1 MGAKTWMLVIADDDA
16 RAALQARPA
25 LDRDA
30 SRALAEQLF
39 PGETLELIGEGDLSY
54 TNPPDPLMFVGCFPG
69 VSVIAAS
76 EFAVDHPSQLPGRFL
91 DIAGK
96 RRITLH
102 AMHSVVDWFAFAVWE
117 DGRLI
122 RSLSLAPDSG
132 ILEDIGEPLPFEA
145 PFWAEPHR
153 VPVGG
158 TSGQTDAARGEAKA
172 DDGGGAGPGDGED
185 AYPLPFHPLELGEAV
200 LLARFGYQLE
210 GGGEASVDPFSIP
223 LLHFQR
229 SGMRRKAAAEEP
241 EPSAP
246 WWKFW

>member
-1 MGAKTWMLVIADDDA
+1 MGAKTWMLVIADGDA
-16 RAALQARPA
+16 RAALEARPA

-54 TNPPDPLMFVGCFPG
+54 TNPPDPLMFIGCFPG
-69 VSVIAAS
+69 VWVIAAS

-122 RSLSLAPDSG
+122 RSLSLSPDSG

-145 PFWAEPHR
+145 PYWAEQQR
-153 VPVGG
+153 APV
-158 TSGQTDAARGEAKA
+158 
-172 DDGGGAGPGDGED
+172 GDGEGR
-185 AYPLPFHPLELGEAV
+185 HE
-200 LLARFGYQLE
+200 LE
-210 GGGEASVDPFSIP
+210 GVRA
-223 LLHFQR
+223 
-229 SGMRRKAAAEEP
+229 
-241 EPSAP
+241 
-246 WWKFW
+246 

>member
-1 MGAKTWMLVIADDDA
+1 MGAKTWMLVIADGDA
-16 RAALQARPA
+16 RAALEAQPA
-25 LDRDA
+25 LDREA

-54 TNPPDPLMFVGCFPG
+54 TNPPDPLMFIGCFPG

-91 DIAGK
+91 DVAGK

-145 PFWAEPHR
+145 PFWAEQQR
-153 VPVGG
+153 ATVGG
-158 TSGQTDAARGEAKA
+158 KDE
-172 DDGGGAGPGDGED
+172 ED

-210 GGGEASVDPFSIP
+210 GGGKASVDPCSIP

-229 SGMRRKAAAEEP
+229 AGMRRKAAP
-241 EPSAP
+241 EAPETPDP

>member
-1 MGAKTWMLVIADDDA
+1 MLVIADGDA
-16 RAALQARPA
+16 RVALEARPA

-30 SRALAEQLF
+30 SRALAETLF
-39 PGETLELIGEGDLSY
+39 PGESLELIGEGDLSY
-54 TNPPDPLMFVGCFPG
+54 TNPPDPLMFIGCFPG

-91 DIAGK
+91 DVAGK

-122 RSLSLAPDSG
+122 RSLSLSPDSG

-145 PFWAEPHR
+145 PYWAEQQR
-153 VPVGG
+153 V
-158 TSGQTDAARGEAKA
+158 
-172 DDGGGAGPGDGED
+172 AGDEGED
-185 AYPLPFHPLELGEAV
+185 AYPLPFHPLELGEEV

-210 GGGEASVDPFSIP
+210 GGGAASVDPFSIP

-229 SGMRRKAAAEEP
+229 SGMRRKAAMEERS
-241 EPSAP
+241 EPSP

>member
-1 MGAKTWMLVIADDDA
+1 
-16 RAALQARPA
+16 
-25 LDRDA
+25 
-30 SRALAEQLF
+30 
-39 PGETLELIGEGDLSY
+39 
-54 TNPPDPLMFVGCFPG
+54 MFIGCFPG

-122 RSLSLAPDSG
+122 RSLSLSPDSG

-145 PFWAEPHR
+145 PYWAEQQR
-153 VPVGG
+153 V
-158 TSGQTDAARGEAKA
+158 TSD
-172 DDGGGAGPGDGED
+172 PGED
-185 AYPLPFHPLELGEAV
+185 AYPLPFHPLELGEEV

-210 GGGEASVDPFSIP
+210 GSAAASVDPFSIP
-223 LLHFQR
+223 CCTSSAR
-229 SGMRRKAAAEEP
+229 ARGARRRRKRR
-241 EPSAP
+241 PSPRPGGSSGDGAGRGARDAP
-246 WWKFW
+246 AVRLKRLSRTARPGPSPRRPAPAPVRSARPPRRWGTRRCSSGE

>member
-1 MGAKTWMLVIADDDA
+1 MGAKTWMLVIADGDA
-16 RAALQARPA
+16 REALAGQPT

-30 SRALAEQLF
+30 SRALAEALF
-39 PGETLELIGEGDLSY
+39 PGESLELIGEGDLSY
-54 TNPPDPLMFVGCFPG
+54 TNPPDPLMFIGCFPG
-69 VSVIAAS
+69 IAVIAAS
-76 EFAVDHPSQLPGRFL
+76 EFAIDHPSQLPGRFL

-122 RSLSLAPDSG
+122 RSLSLSPDSG

-145 PFWAEPHR
+145 PYWAEQQR
-153 VPVGG
+153 
-158 TSGQTDAARGEAKA
+158 AAKSDKE
-172 DDGGGAGPGDGED
+172 DDEGDD
-185 AYPLPFHPLELGEAV
+185 AYPLPFHPLELGEEV

-210 GGGEASVDPFSIP
+210 GGGVANVDPSSIP

-229 SGMRRKAAAEEP
+229 SGMRRKAATEELP
-241 EPSAP
+241 EPSP

>member
-1 MGAKTWMLVIADDDA
+1 MGAKTWMLVIADGDA
-16 RAALQARPA
+16 RAALEAQPA

-30 SRALAEQLF
+30 TRALAERLF

-54 TNPPDPLMFVGCFPG
+54 TNPPDPLMFIGCFPG

-76 EFAVDHPSQLPGRFL
+76 EFAIDHPSQLPGRFL
-91 DIAGK
+91 DIAGR

-122 RSLSLAPDSG
+122 RSLSLSPDSG

-145 PFWAEPHR
+145 PYWAEQPR
-153 VPVGG
+153 VG
-158 TSGQTDAARGEAKA
+158 TV
-172 DDGGGAGPGDGED
+172 DGED
-185 AYPLPFHPLELGEAV
+185 AYPLPFHPLELGESV

-210 GGGEASVDPFSIP
+210 GGGDASVDPFAIP

-229 SGMRRKAAAEEP
+229 AGTRRKAAQEEP
-241 EPSAP
+241 PASAP

>member
-1 MGAKTWMLVIADDDA
+1 MLVIADGDA
-16 RAALQARPA
+16 RAALEARPE

-30 SRALAEQLF
+30 TRALAERLF
-39 PGETLELIGEGDLSY
+39 PGESLELIGEGDLSY
-54 TNPPDPLMFVGCFPG
+54 TNPPDPLMFIGCFPG

-122 RSLSLAPDSG
+122 RSLSLSPDSG

-145 PFWAEPHR
+145 PYWAEQQR
-153 VPVGG
+153 V
-158 TSGQTDAARGEAKA
+158 TSD
-172 DDGGGAGPGDGED
+172 DGED
-185 AYPLPFHPLELGEAV
+185 AYPLPFHPLELGEEV

-210 GGGEASVDPFSIP
+210 GGGAASVDPFSIA

-229 SGMRRKAAAEEP
+229 SGMRRKAAPEESP
-241 EPSAP
+241 EPAP

>member
-1 MGAKTWMLVIADDDA
+1 MGAKTWMLVIADGDA
-16 RAALQARPA
+16 RAALEAQPA

-30 SRALAEQLF
+30 TRALAERLF

-54 TNPPDPLMFVGCFPG
+54 TNPPDPLMFIGCFPG
-69 VSVIAAS
+69 VAVIAAS

-122 RSLSLAPDSG
+122 RSLSLSPDSG

-145 PFWAEPHR
+145 PYWAEQQR
-153 VPVGG
+153 VPP
-158 TSGQTDAARGEAKA
+158 DEGE
-172 DDGGGAGPGDGED
+172 E

-210 GGGEASVDPFSIP
+210 GAGEARVDPFSVP
-223 LLHFQR
+223 LMHFQR
-229 SGMRRKAAAEEP
+229 SGTRRKAAP
-241 EPSAP
+241 EDAAPSAP

>member
-1 MGAKTWMLVIADDDA
+1 MGAKTWMLVIADGDA
-16 RAALQARPA
+16 REALERQPA

-30 SRALAEQLF
+30 SRALAEALF

-54 TNPPDPLMFVGCFPG
+54 TNPPDPLMFIGCFPG
-69 VSVIAAS
+69 VAVIAAS
-76 EFAVDHPSQLPGRFL
+76 EFAIDHPSQLPGRFL

-122 RSLSLAPDSG
+122 RSLSLSPDSG

-145 PFWAEPHR
+145 PYWAEQPR
-153 VPVGG
+153 A
-158 TSGQTDAARGEAKA
+158 TIDQ
-172 DDGGGAGPGDGED
+172 GDD
-185 AYPLPFHPLELGEAV
+185 AYPLPFHPLELGEEV

-210 GGGEASVDPFSIP
+210 GRAAAKVDPFSIP

-229 SGMRRKAAAEEP
+229 SGIRRRAALEEHS
-241 EPSAP
+241 EPTP